1 MSQMTMTTDGAP
13 QAPAGQT
20 RLDVENTSTI
30 GQFLW
35 IGFYTTIF
43 TALTL
48 TLYRF
53 WARTIV
59 RKRLWADTTIG
70 GEPLEYTGRGMELFI
85 GFLIAIF
92 TVMLP
97 LVGALLAAQFL
108 LQPPW
113 TFVVIG
119 LVYVFLFVLIG
130 AAIFLARRYQLSR
143 TTWRGVRFEQRG
155 SPWGYAFATIGYS
168 LLSFIT
174 LGWFAPAMRL
184 RLEKKL
190 WNNTFFGDMPF
201 AYDNSKEARTEKVY
215 VSYVLSYFGVI
226 IFYAIMIGAYFAFG
240 LADMAQDP
248 DALPDFGKI
257 GMFYLAFFGGIF
269 VLILFVA
276 WHEAV
281 MIRQITKSISLGDVK
296 LASRFNAWDIIELAI
311 TNTLLTI
318 FTLGF
323 GAMAA
328 QMRVWRRVCRKL
340 DVDGT
345 LDLAAI
351 HQAASRGPKSGEGM
365 VDAFDLSGGV

>member
-1 MSQMTMTTDGAP
+1 MTMSSDAAP
-13 QAPAGQT
+13 QAPAGHT
-20 RLDVENTSTI
+20 RLDVENNSTI

-35 IGFYTTIF
+35 IGFYTSIF
-43 TALTL
+43 TVLTL

-59 RKRLWADTTIG
+59 RRRLWADTAIG
-70 GEPLEYTGRGMELFI
+70 GEPLEYTGKGSELFI
-85 GFLIAIF
+85 GFLIAIV

-97 LVGALLAAQFL
+97 MVVSIVAAQL
-108 LQPPW
+108 MLPPLQAAA
-113 TFVVIG
+113 
-119 LVYVFLFVLIG
+119 VFLVVYLGFFVLIG
-130 AAIFLARRYQLSR
+130 AALFLARRYQLSR
-143 TTWRGVRFEQRG
+143 TNWRGVRLEQRG
-155 SPWGYAFATIGYS
+155 SALGYGLTAFGYG

-184 RLEKKL
+184 RMEKRL
-190 WNNTFFGDMPF
+190 WNNAYFGDMPF
-201 AYDNSKEARTEKVY
+201 TYDNSKEARTEKVY
-215 VSYVLSYFGVI
+215 VSFILAYVGVGL
-226 IFYAIMIGAYFAFG
+226 FYALFLGAMFSLG
-240 LADMAQDP
+240 LIDPNADP
-248 DALPDFGKI
+248 SALPDLSKI
-257 GMFYLAFFGGIF
+257 AALYGVLFGGIF
-269 VLILFVA
+269 LLIFFVA

-281 MIRQITKSISLGDVK
+281 MLRQITKSISLGNVK
-296 LASRFNAWDIIELAI
+296 LASRFTAWDIIELAI
-311 TNTLLTI
+311 TNTLLVV

-323 GAMAA
+323 GSLAA